1 MITTTRD
8 TDIRKMT
15 TFGLPAECGILIEY
29 TSPSDLP
36 ALFAEGALNN
46 ILPLGGG
53 SNLLFTTGRFAG
65 TVVHC
70 ADRTITF
77 GQPGA
82 DGIVEVEAAA
92 GVVLDELCALTC
104 GKGLWGLENLSGIP
118 GEIGGAAVQN
128 VGAYGTEFKDVVA
141 KVHCFDTVSG
151 EYLTLDNAACRYG
164 YRDSVFKHLDQPNT
178 LLVVGVTLHLTTLPS
193 PSLGYAALASRF
205 AGASPSTL
213 TPGMLREAVI
223 SLRDGKLPMPSQAGS
238 AGSFFKNPVI
248 SADSYDKL
256 QRKLNKPVPGHVL
269 PTGDVKLSAAWL
281 IDNAGCKTF
290 VAGGA
295 RVWQRQPLVLVN
307 ADGNA
312 TGADIVALE
321 NAIRT
326 AVQEQFGIS
335 LEPEVIHI

>member
-36 ALFAEGALNN
+36 ALFAKGALKD

-151 EYLTLDNAACRYG
+151 EYLTLDNAACRY
-164 YRDSVFKHLDQPNT
+164 L
-178 LLVVGVTLHLTTLPS
+178 
-193 PSLGYAALASRF
+193 SL
-205 AGASPSTL
+205 
-213 TPGMLREAVI
+213 
-223 SLRDGKLPMPSQAGS
+223 
-238 AGSFFKNPVI
+238 
-248 SADSYDKL
+248 
-256 QRKLNKPVPGHVL
+256 
-269 PTGDVKLSAAWL
+269 
-281 IDNAGCKTF
+281 
-290 VAGGA
+290 
-295 RVWQRQPLVLVN
+295 
-307 ADGNA
+307 
-312 TGADIVALE
+312 
-321 NAIRT
+321 
-326 AVQEQFGIS
+326 
-335 LEPEVIHI
+335 IHI